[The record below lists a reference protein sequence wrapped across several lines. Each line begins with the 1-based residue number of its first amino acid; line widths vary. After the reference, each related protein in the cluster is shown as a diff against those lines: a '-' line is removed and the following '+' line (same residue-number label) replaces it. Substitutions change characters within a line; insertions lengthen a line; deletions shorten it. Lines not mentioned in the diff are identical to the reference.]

1 MTKFNGEELTK
12 IKTLQDKYQV
22 LGIQLVQLTLAE
34 SNAKKYIEEL
44 NQKKSEINKQIE
56 DTSVEEKL
64 LAEELNN
71 KYGVG
76 TLNLE
81 SGEFTPNM

>member
-1 MTKFNGEELTK
+1 MTKFNEEELTK

-34 SNAKKYIEEL
+34 SNAKKYIEDL
-44 NQKKSEINKQIE
+44 NQKKSELYKQIE
-56 DTSVEEKL
+56 DTSAEEKS

-81 SGEFTPNM
+81 SGEFTPNV